1 MAKNSDSLLL
11 PSVKEALI
19 LELLQACSGSL
30 FGLEL
35 VHNSEGQL
43 KRGTVYVTLQ
53 RMEGRGL
60 IASEQEPRPDP
71 QIGIPRR
78 QYRITGLGQ
87 RTLAA
92 YHAAHRAFTTDF
104 IAGEA

>member
-1 MAKNSDSLLL
+1 MVKNTESFLIPSAKES
-11 PSVKEALI
+11 LI
-19 LELLQACSGSL
+19 LDLLRASSGSL

-35 VHNSEGQL
+35 VDKSDGQL
-43 KRGTVYVTLQ
+43 KRGTVYVTLK
-53 RMEGRGL
+53 RMETRGL

-87 RTLAA
+87 RALKA
-92 YHAAHRAFTTDF
+92 YEAAHRAFRPEL
-104 IAGEA
+104 AVGEV

>member
-1 MAKNSDSLLL
+1 MSKNTDSFLM
-11 PSVKEALI
+11 PSPKEALI
-19 LELLQACSGSL
+19 LELLNASSGSL

-35 VHNSEGQL
+35 VNNSNEQL

-53 RMEGRGL
+53 RMEKKGL

-87 RTLAA
+87 RTLSA
-92 YHAAHRAFTTDF
+92 YRAAHRAFAPDP
-104 IAGEA
+104 ILGEA